1 MQTTALIQN
10 TSRPAQRSI
19 QLVLV
24 RANGPLFYSVAAA
37 SLMEALTPLY
47 AQRLHQFFGADQVFS
62 AWMDREWLP
71 AKAARAAA
79 LRDYIAKTWP
89 EFDWAGAYEQC
100 RAAVQSDGGL
110 GPLKQSAAHEA
121 LASCIAAAQ
130 SGVFYR
136 ALSRWA
142 DDPQLRDMAAAFA
155 PEEALA
161 FSRIRAAYDARV
173 RVQRFGLVSAWRTAS
188 ACMRSARD
196 LHLAVVFKAITAH
209 VGAQAP
215 FPVLEYV
222 EFVSRMRS
230 VIERHG
236 ELGSAERILLR
247 TWKKRPRIAQTHSAQ
262 ACPSKWFR
270 PVLQS
275 AATLVDARI

>member
-1 MQTTALIQN
+1 
-10 TSRPAQRSI
+10 
-19 QLVLV
+19 V

-37 SLMEALTPLY
+37 SLMEALTPVY
-47 AQRLHQFFGADQVFS
+47 SQRMRQFLGADEVFS
-62 AWMDREWLP
+62 AWIDREWLP

-110 GPLKQSAAHEA
+110 GPLKQTAAHEV
-121 LASCIAAAQ
+121 LASCIAAAE

-142 DDPQLRDMAAAFA
+142 DDPQLRDMAARFA
-155 PEEALA
+155 REEALA
-161 FSRIRAAYDARV
+161 FARIRASYEARV
-173 RVQRFGLVSAWRTAS
+173 RVQRLGLVSAWRVAS
-188 ACMRSARD
+188 ACMRGARD
-196 LHLAVVFKAITAH
+196 LHLALVFKAIAAH

-215 FPVLEYV
+215 FPVLEYA
-222 EFVSRMRS
+222 EFVGRMRS
-230 VIERHG
+230 VIERHAQ
-236 ELGSAERILLR
+236 LGAAERILLR
-247 TWKKRPRIAQTHSAQ
+247 TWKQRPRIAATDRAQ
-262 ACPSKWFR
+262 PRTSKWFR

-275 AATLVDARI
+275 PATLADARI